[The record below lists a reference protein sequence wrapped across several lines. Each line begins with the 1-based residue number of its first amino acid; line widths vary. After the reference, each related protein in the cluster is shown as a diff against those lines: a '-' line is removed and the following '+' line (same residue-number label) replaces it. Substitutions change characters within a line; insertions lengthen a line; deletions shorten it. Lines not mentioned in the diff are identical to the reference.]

1 MLDML
6 NTILLIV
13 NIALTVIVAL
23 IVVLKALKGAKRG
36 AYLAPIHLGTVLLS
50 AIAAFILTGVFT
62 GMILSYLSDMPL
74 EETLHNIETMI
85 GQSLGEEIHS
95 FVEGFDPAVISYIVA
110 IPSALLSPLIF
121 FLLYVLFRIL
131 FGAIR
136 GVVIKACAIPKR
148 TDVTGKTIG
157 GVIGG
162 LEGVLVVVLCL
173 IPITSFL
180 NIGTSVTQ
188 KISFEDKTVAE
199 VIDSVEDFNEAPVF
213 GLIRSMGGE
222 LLTYELTSV
231 TLNDKRVNL
240 MNEIEV
246 GFEIYNNVMIIIDG
260 SGDGFVVT
268 EEKQTAISAVV
279 EMIESSDYLPM
290 VLSSAMHMVSDGF
303 LGDIPENPTEPMDR
317 VMAALGEFIESTT
330 PETITADLRTFV
342 DVFFLLNENGVM
354 DTLTSGDTEAIM
366 EAISA
371 KDEAGDTVIKKLIRT
386 LGSNPH
392 TQTII
397 AALNELSV
405 SIMCDS
411 LGFTGDTTQ
420 VYEDL
425 KQGLNDIIAITPP
438 ADKSD
443 EEAVKAYKEEL
454 KTTLKDTITGSLE
467 NVASTEELNSIK
479 EQLTDEVMDEMT
491 DQVSNYLEQN
501 PQIQEMEDEDVTE
514 IILTY
519 YDAYLQYQQD
529 GTLPDDLPFPLPGGG
544 AGGEGGDS
552 VIPLPEGG
560 GSDDS
565 APFLPIPDGEGGS
578 YAPYPDPDARPIN

>member
-6 NTILLIV
+6 KTILLIV
-13 NIALTVIVAL
+13 NIVLTVIVVL
-23 IVVLKALKGAKRG
+23 FVVLKARKGTKRG

-50 AIAAFILTGVFT
+50 AIFAFILTGVFT
-62 GMILSYLSDMPL
+62 GMILSYLADIPL
-74 EETLHNIETMI
+74 VEMLHNLETMI
-85 GQSLGEEIHS
+85 GESFGEEVHMM
-95 FVEGFDPAVISYIVA
+95 VEGFDPAVISYVVA
-110 IPSALLSPLIF
+110 IPAALLSPLIF
-121 FLLYVLFRIL
+121 FLLYILFRIL
-131 FGAIR
+131 LGAIR

-157 GVIGG
+157 GVVGG
-162 LEGVLVVVLCL
+162 LEGVLVIVLCL

-180 NIGTSVTQ
+180 NIGTSVTS
-188 KISFEDKTVAE
+188 KISFEDKNVAE
-199 VIDSVEDFNEAPVF
+199 IIDSVEDFNEAPVF

-231 TLNDKRVNL
+231 NLGDRRVNL

-246 GFEIYNNVMIIIDG
+246 GFEIYNNVMIIIDNEG
-260 SGDGFVVT
+260 EEFVVT
-268 EEKQTAISAVV
+268 AEKQAAIDAVV
-279 EMIESSDYLPM
+279 EMIERSDYLPM
-290 VLSSAMHMVSDGF
+290 VLSSAMHMVSGSF
-303 LGDIPENPTEPMDR
+303 LGEIPEDPTDPMDK
-317 VMAALGEFIESTT
+317 VTAALGDFIESTT
-330 PETITADLRTFV
+330 PDTITADLRTFV
-342 DVFFLLNENGVM
+342 DVFFLLNDNGVM
-354 DTLTSGDTEAIM
+354 DVLTSGDTEAIM
-366 EAISA
+366 EALSE
-371 KDEAGDTVIKKLIRT
+371 KDEAGDTIIKKLIRM

-397 AALNELSV
+397 ATLNELSV

-425 KQGLNDIIAITPP
+425 KQGLNDIISIAPP

-467 NVASTEELNSIK
+467 NVATSEELDSIK
-479 EQLTDEVMDEMT
+479 DQLTDEVMDEMT
-491 DQVSNYLEQN
+491 DQVSNYLEEN
-501 PQIQEMEDEDVTE
+501 PEIQEMEDEDVTE

-519 YDAYLQYQQD
+519 YDAYLQYQQN

-544 AGGEGGDS
+544 EGGEGDS
-552 VIPLPEGG
+552 AVPLP
-560 GSDDS
+560 
-565 APFLPIPDGEGGS
+565 
-578 YAPYPDPDARPIN
+578 